1 MSVYLYAHP
10 CFHHQVQCTDS
21 FPPIPGGQD
30 LPLRQEGWAVG
41 RQLQWRCAKDGDRL
55 ADERKRSYTYNLAGR
70 TSRTM
75 DMTMVGEKARSEILE
90 T

>member
-1 MSVYLYAHP
+1 M
-10 CFHHQVQCTDS
+10 
-21 FPPIPGGQD
+21 
-30 LPLRQEGWAVG
+30 G